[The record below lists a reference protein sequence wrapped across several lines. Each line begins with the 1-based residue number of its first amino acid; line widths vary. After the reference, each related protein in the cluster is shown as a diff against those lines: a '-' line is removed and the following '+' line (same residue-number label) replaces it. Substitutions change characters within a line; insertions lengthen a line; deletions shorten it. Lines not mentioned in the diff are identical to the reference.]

1 MKIKITSGTPK
12 VGVTGLGMVKTN
24 EWVTVTKEQEEAF
37 ERHHG
42 RTVAESFEV
51 QKETKTKKKEAS

>member
-1 MKIKITSGTPK
+1 MKIKITSGTSE
-12 VGVTGLGMVKTN
+12 VGVAGLGMVKTN
-24 EWVTVTKEQEEAF
+24 EWVTITKEQEAAF

-42 RTVAESFEV
+42 RSVRESFEV